1 MNRKLVLAFFLMVA
15 MAVVLQV
22 QGRALSRHAAGGI
35 LALEF
40 AWTED
45 RFQELMYRWLREDV
59 LTNLWLDF
67 LFIPAY
73 GWFFRLAAQA
83 QEARLSAVWARRFAW
98 LAVLACLCDVC
109 ENGLLLARVY
119 NEVPQGLLVPAAL
132 FAAVKFGLLLCV
144 LLFVLYGLI
153 LRRKSV
159 VPSVS

>member
-1 MNRKLVLAFFLMVA
+1 MNRKLVLAFFLMIA
-15 MAVVLQV
+15 MAVTLQV
-22 QGRALSRHAAGGI
+22 QGRALSRHAAAGI

-45 RFQELMYRWLREDV
+45 RFQDLMYRWLREDV

-83 QEARLSAVWARRFAW
+83 QGPRLSAAWAKRFAW
-98 LAVLACLCDVC
+98 LAVVACLCDVC

-119 NEVPQGLLVPAAL
+119 HEVRHGLLVPAAL
-132 FAAVKFGLLLCV
+132 FAAIKFALLLCV

-153 LRRKSV
+153 AGRKAA

>member
-15 MAVVLQV
+15 MAVVLQA
-22 QGRALSRHAAGGI
+22 QGRVLSRHSAGGI

-40 AWTED
+40 AWTEI
-45 RFQELMYRWLREDV
+45 RFQGLMHRWLREDV

-73 GWFFRLAAQA
+73 GWFFRLAAKAQA
-83 QEARLSAVWARRFAW
+83 PRLSAVWAKRFAW
-98 LAVLACLCDVC
+98 MAVLACLCDVC

-119 NEVPQGLLVPAAL
+119 NEVRHGLLVPAAL

-153 LRRKSV
+153 ARRKAV